1 MTRVLLLFL
10 DGVGLGSADPAV
22 NPFVAAR
29 MPALTSLLGGGQ
41 LVQGQAPY
49 EGPQATLL
57 AIDACLGVANTP
69 QSTTGQAALL
79 TGRNVPAEVG
89 EHYGPKPNPAV
100 ASILRQ
106 GNLFAEIVSRGG
118 SAALLNA
125 YPPRYFEAIDSGRR
139 MYSAIPLA
147 VDTAGLELMT
157 DVDLR
162 EGRALSV
169 DFTGEGW
176 AAQPG
181 FPAAPVYT
189 AIQAGKLLAEM
200 SARYD
205 LSWFDYW
212 LSDFA
217 GHRGE
222 MGPAIE
228 LLERFDR
235 VLGSLVEAWQGRP
248 DLIVITSDHG
258 NLEDLARKGH
268 TVNPVPALLIG
279 PQALRRSFATGL
291 RDLTSFAPAV
301 LRTLFGPDGQT

>member
-69 QSTTGQAALL
+69 QSATGQAALL

-301 LRTLFGPDGQT
+301 LRTLFGPDG

>member
-69 QSTTGQAALL
+69 QSATGQAALL

>member
-69 QSTTGQAALL
+69 QSATGQAALL

-106 GNLFAEIVSRGG
+106 GNLFAEVVSRGG

-268 TVNPVPALLIG
+268 TVNAVPALLIG

>member
-69 QSTTGQAALL
+69 QSATGQAALL

-106 GNLFAEIVSRGG
+106 GNLFAEVVSRGG

-301 LRTLFGPDGQT
+301 LRTLFGPDG

>member
-69 QSTTGQAALL
+69 QSATGQAALL

-106 GNLFAEIVSRGG
+106 GNLFAEVVSRGG

>member
-1 MTRVLLLFL
+1 MARVLLLFL
-10 DGVGLGSADPAV
+10 DGVGLGKADPEV
-22 NPFVAAR
+22 NPFVAAE
-29 MPALTSLLGGGQ
+29 MPALTSLLGGGH
-41 LVQGQAPY
+41 LVLSQAPY

-69 QSTTGQAALL
+69 QSATGQAALL

-106 GNLFAEIVSRGG
+106 GNLFSEVVSRGG

-125 YPPRYFEAIDSGRR
+125 YPPRYFQAIDSGRR
-139 MYSAIPLA
+139 MFSAIPLA
-147 VDTAGLELMT
+147 VDAAGLELMT
-157 DVDLR
+157 DVDLQ

-181 FPAAPVYT
+181 FPPAPVYS
-189 AIQAGKLLAEM
+189 AEEAGKALAEM

-228 LLERFDR
+228 LLERFDL
-235 VLGSLVEAWQGRP
+235 VLGSLVMAWEGRQ

-268 TVNPVPALLIG
+268 TVNLVPGLLIG
-279 PQALRRSFATGL
+279 PQSLRRSFAKGL
-291 RDLTSFAPAV
+291 RDLTSFAPAI
-301 LRTLFGPDGQT
+301 LRTIFGADG